1 MVVEIEIIQN
11 RNNIKNKKKHHFH
24 QIFEILNGQRFLVRS
39 KEYMFGGISFFSR
52 FCTLVIK
59 SIICPITL
67 PSLYSF
73 SVSTI

>member
-39 KEYMFGGISFFSR
+39 KEYMFGGISFFHD
-52 FCTLVIK
+52 FVHL
-59 SIICPITL
+59 L
-67 PSLYSF
+67 
-73 SVSTI
+73 